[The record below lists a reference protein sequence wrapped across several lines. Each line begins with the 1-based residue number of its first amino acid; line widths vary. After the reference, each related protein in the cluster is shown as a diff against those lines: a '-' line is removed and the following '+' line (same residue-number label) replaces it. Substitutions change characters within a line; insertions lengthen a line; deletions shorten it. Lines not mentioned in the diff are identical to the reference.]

1 MRYRLLVT
9 TVLCLVFLLK
19 SQVGGG
25 HVFEFVNLPTSPRIN
40 ALGGYISSVIDED
53 LNNGMYNPALINPLM
68 HNRIA
73 LNYTNYY
80 ADIIYGDVGYSFGLR
95 EYNIV
100 SSIKFIDYG
109 NFVETDSYGNELG
122 VFSAGEY
129 LFSLGVGKVIDSLFC
144 VGVNTKM
151 AYSSLYEIQSLALM
165 LDFGLTYTHPD
176 HDLNASIIIKNL
188 GYHLIPYYQG
198 NRENLP
204 FEILLGFSN
213 KLAHMPLRW
222 HLTIQHLETPDLGV
236 DNNLSSIYIDN
247 NSLFND
253 IFKHFIFGAEFLI
266 HKNVNILIGYNNR
279 RRSEMIIED
288 RKALVGFSTGI
299 VFKINR
305 FHFNY
310 SRTSQH
316 FSGPINTFGIITSLK
331 KW

>member
-1 MRYRLLVT
+1 MSF
-9 TVLCLVFLLK
+9 FLLK

-25 HVFEFVNLPTSPRIN
+25 HVFEFINLPTSPRIN
-40 ALGGYISSVIDED
+40 ALGGYVTAVIDED

-68 HNRIA
+68 RNKIV

-80 ADIIYGDVGYSFGLR
+80 ADIIYGDFGYSFSFR

-100 SSIKFIDYG
+100 SSVKFIDYG
-109 NFVETDSYGNELG
+109 NFVETDSFGNDLG
-122 VFSAGEY
+122 DFSAGEY
-129 LFSLGVGKVIDSLFC
+129 AFSLGLSKVIDPLFC
-144 VGVNTKM
+144 VGLNTKM
-151 AYSSLYEIQSLALM
+151 AYSSLYEVQSLALM
-165 LDFGLTYTHPD
+165 LDVGLTYTHPS
-176 HDLNASIIIKNL
+176 HDMNASLLVKNL
-188 GYHLIPYYQG
+188 GYQLIPYYQG
-198 NRENLP
+198 NREDLP

-222 HLTIQHLETPDLGV
+222 HLTIQHLEVPNLSV
-236 DNNLSSIYIDN
+236 DNSVSSLYLDD
-247 NSLFND
+247 NSLMNN
-253 IFKHFIFGAEFLI
+253 ILKHFIFGAEFLI

-288 RKALVGFSTGI
+288 RKALVGFSAGV